1 MRTCRLRGL
10 RGSRAPQNPFPG
22 SGSSRAPPTCA
33 VEHGASEACGSLSWG
48 WVLST
53 GDQVTGCHALPEG
66 EIQGLGGWGAQG
78 AQATPAC
85 LLQAPLSL
93 PALGTPG
100 GSGSRGQ
107 KAVLSPLQ
115 MHVGPRAL
123 VSTRLLGRELPSSTF
138 SLEPERQ
145 EPLASEGRVQTAAW
159 KGAWQRNRGGSVL
172 SSSSQETTG
181 SEGWEAQSPGSSSRP
196 GQMPQQRS
204 QVAELP
210 HVSPGHLRGAA
221 GGRAFPCPV
230 RSLQHRDP
238 PVALVVEKGL
248 LPRELRLVGGWARQA
263 WLSRH
268 RCPPLGVGHERCTG
282 D

>member
-1 MRTCRLRGL
+1 MRQPLLGV
-10 RGSRAPQNPFPG
+10 GA
-22 SGSSRAPPTCA
+22 
-33 VEHGASEACGSLSWG
+33 EHG
-48 WVLST
+48 
-53 GDQVTGCHALPEG
+53 DRVTAATLFLKVRSK
-66 EIQGLGGWGAQG
+66 GLGGQG
-78 AQATPAC
+78 AQATPSC

-159 KGAWQRNRGGSVL
+159 TGAWPRNRGGSVL

-181 SEGWEAQSPGSSSRP
+181 SEGWEAQSPGGSSRP

-210 HVSPGHLRGAA
+210 HVG
-221 GGRAFPCPV
+221 
-230 RSLQHRDP
+230 
-238 PVALVVEKGL
+238 
-248 LPRELRLVGGWARQA
+248 
-263 WLSRH
+263 
-268 RCPPLGVGHERCTG
+268 PLGAGHCRACEVATTPGSTCCPRCRGRTASQG
-282 D
+282 APACRWL